1 MNRVLTALVLG
12 ASTGAAL
19 VTAPALAAESRVTTA
34 LCHEASVPCSIQ
46 VPSSWLAG
54 TSQQVAVTGNPGVSV
69 RLQAHRVIPR
79 HDGVELD
86 PLGTPRDVR
95 TDRKG
100 FASTDMTLPDL
111 PDGTA
116 GGPVLITTA
125 DTSSRDLSE
134 VLGAWTSLRA
144 RTPVVAGDGFADRKP
159 VGVDLDL
166 RLTAVP
172 TGARYDVEYRT
183 DGGWRSTG
191 RTRANSP
198 CPGSGVCSVAYVVP
212 RGLSAGRHDFRLVN
226 LASGTAVH
234 GWAVVPDGT
243 GKARPRARDPRV
255 TAVGSAVEGAASQG
269 TGVVGAAV
277 PQKRAENLTL
287 PKGARLASSPEA
299 ATTDR
304 HSVTAVRTGALAL
317 TVLALVTVLFLR
329 RRHA

>member
-46 VPSSWLAG
+46 APTSWLAG

-191 RTRANSP
+191 RPSDIPP
-198 CPGSGVCSVAYVVP
+198 CPSSGVCSVAYVVP
-212 RGLSAGRHDFRLVN
+212 RGLPAGRQDFRLVN
-226 LASGTAVH
+226 LASGTSVH
-234 GWAVVPDGT
+234 SWVVVPDAT
-243 GKARPRARDPRV
+243 GKTRARAAEPRFA
-255 TAVGSAVEGAASQG
+255 AVGSRVEGAASQG
-269 TGVVGAAV
+269 SGVVGAAV
-277 PQKRAENLTL
+277 PQKRSENLSL
-287 PKGARLASSPEA
+287 PQGARLASRPEA
-299 ATTDR
+299 AVTDS
-304 HSVTAVRTGALAL
+304 HSVTHVRTGALVL
-317 TVLALVTVLFLR
+317 TTLALVTALVLR
-329 RRHA
+329 RRNA